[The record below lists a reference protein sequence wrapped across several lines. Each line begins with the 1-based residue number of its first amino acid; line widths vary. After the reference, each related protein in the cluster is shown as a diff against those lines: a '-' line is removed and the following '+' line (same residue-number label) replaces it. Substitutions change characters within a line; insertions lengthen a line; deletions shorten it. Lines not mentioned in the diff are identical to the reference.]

1 VQVFELEVGEA
12 VQIGDK
18 IVTVVD
24 INDLEVSLRMDPLDP
39 LPIGFDESGFECDTT
54 GS

>member
-1 VQVFELEVGEA
+1 MQVFELEVGEA
-12 VQIGDK
+12 VQVGDK

-39 LPIGFDESGFECDTT
+39 LPVGFDESGIGSDTT